1 MVFDYWFATAILFH
15 GLIRGLFDASII
27 RNICFHFQSHPSD
40 TDVDREVLQQRGIVK
55 RLVRHPH
62 VPPGGRCVDSRFAD
76 FHLQIMGYL
85 VENSIL
91 DKR

>member
-1 MVFDYWFATAILFH
+1 MIGLLLQYYFMVSFVVYSMLK
-15 GLIRGLFDASII
+15 II

-62 VPPGGRCVDSRFAD
+62 VPPVGRCVDSRFAD